1 MHMHPCSTSYLT
13 LSLHWGEEQEN
24 GRDFYGNML
33 NGEKLGYEEKQL
45 ALGCFL

>member
-1 MHMHPCSTSYLT
+1 MFHLIFNFITSLGGGT
-13 LSLHWGEEQEN
+13 RN

-45 ALGCFL
+45 ALGCFI